1 MSENSHNRNSDKYLL
16 KQKDQYTQYNTQD
29 EVKKFK
35 IDKMKLNK
43 IKKNLL
49 FNDTINFKTNSKK
62 LLLNNTGDSIFSNIE
77 LKKYINDTNKIN
89 FRKGNNYFLR
99 KLENLNN
106 NEYIGNYSNNTNQDE
121 VFKFNR
127 KELKEESTN
136 TYNNNNNEINNYEYE
151 IQGINSLDS
160 NSNNT
165 REMQIIQSKT
175 AQHKLNN
182 NINLMKYRKELLNDT
197 KNKIAE
203 NLNSIKNITFNNINL
218 NNKIS
223 KNHNKFY
230 LELYNF
236 NLLQSIIQKR
246 SVFFDFKKKNLFG
259 TQIPKSPKPVNLT
272 LFLNKQNN
280 KNLSLRELYR
290 NLNKQNDS
298 FNMMRLK
305 LKKKDKW
312 KMKRIKTYDGTNVKK
327 PKIVFERNNKYN
339 LMNVQYNLNK
349 NDKDI
354 FKDMHNIFKKTF
366 FSKRISNINNNIF
379 KLKSKTESQTK
390 NFMKTNY
397 NLQNNLLMK
406 KNQKFNYD
414 ELDIGLTNSSS
425 QIKTFLNKHLKKSNK
440 FRITTN

>member
-121 VFKFNR
+121 VFKFHK

-218 NNKIS
+218 NNKMS

-236 NLLQSIIQKR
+236 NLLQSIIHEYN
-246 SVFFDFKKKNLFG
+246 SF
-259 TQIPKSPKPVNLT
+259 PS
-272 LFLNKQNN
+272 
-280 KNLSLRELYR
+280 SL
-290 NLNKQNDS
+290 
-298 FNMMRLK
+298 
-305 LKKKDKW
+305 
-312 KMKRIKTYDGTNVKK
+312 
-327 PKIVFERNNKYN
+327 
-339 LMNVQYNLNK
+339 
-349 NDKDI
+349 
-354 FKDMHNIFKKTF
+354 
-366 FSKRISNINNNIF
+366 
-379 KLKSKTESQTK
+379 
-390 NFMKTNY
+390 
-397 NLQNNLLMK
+397 
-406 KNQKFNYD
+406 
-414 ELDIGLTNSSS
+414 
-425 QIKTFLNKHLKKSNK
+425 
-440 FRITTN
+440 

>member
-1 MSENSHNRNSDKYLL
+1 M
-16 KQKDQYTQYNTQD
+16 
-29 EVKKFK
+29 F
-35 IDKMKLNK
+35 
-43 IKKNLL
+43 
-49 FNDTINFKTNSKK
+49 
-62 LLLNNTGDSIFSNIE
+62 
-77 LKKYINDTNKIN
+77 
-89 FRKGNNYFLR
+89 FL
-99 KLENLNN
+99 
-106 NEYIGNYSNNTNQDE
+106 
-121 VFKFNR
+121 
-127 KELKEESTN
+127 
-136 TYNNNNNEINNYEYE
+136 
-151 IQGINSLDS
+151 
-160 NSNNT
+160 
-165 REMQIIQSKT
+165 
-175 AQHKLNN
+175 
-182 NINLMKYRKELLNDT
+182 
-197 KNKIAE
+197 
-203 NLNSIKNITFNNINL
+203 
-218 NNKIS
+218 IS
-223 KNHNKFY
+223 
-230 LELYNF
+230 
-236 NLLQSIIQKR
+236 
-246 SVFFDFKKKNLFG
+246 KKKNLFG

-312 KMKRIKTYDGTNVKK
+312 KKKRIKTYDGTNVKK
-327 PKIVFERNNKYN
+327 PKIISKRNNKYN

-379 KLKSKTESQTK
+379 KLKSKTDSQTK

-425 QIKTFLNKHLKKSNK
+425 QIKTFLNKHLKKINK

>member
-1 MSENSHNRNSDKYLL
+1 M
-16 KQKDQYTQYNTQD
+16 
-29 EVKKFK
+29 F
-35 IDKMKLNK
+35 
-43 IKKNLL
+43 
-49 FNDTINFKTNSKK
+49 
-62 LLLNNTGDSIFSNIE
+62 
-77 LKKYINDTNKIN
+77 
-89 FRKGNNYFLR
+89 
-99 KLENLNN
+99 
-106 NEYIGNYSNNTNQDE
+106 
-121 VFKFNR
+121 
-127 KELKEESTN
+127 
-136 TYNNNNNEINNYEYE
+136 
-151 IQGINSLDS
+151 
-160 NSNNT
+160 
-165 REMQIIQSKT
+165 
-175 AQHKLNN
+175 
-182 NINLMKYRKELLNDT
+182 
-197 KNKIAE
+197 
-203 NLNSIKNITFNNINL
+203 
-218 NNKIS
+218 
-223 KNHNKFY
+223 
-230 LELYNF
+230 
-236 NLLQSIIQKR
+236 
-246 SVFFDFKKKNLFG
+246 FFDFKKKNLFG

-312 KMKRIKTYDGTNVKK
+312 KKKRIKTYDGTNVKK
-327 PKIVFERNNKYN
+327 PKIIFEKNNKYN

-425 QIKTFLNKHLKKSNK
+425 QIKTFLNKHLKKINK

>member
-1 MSENSHNRNSDKYLL
+1 M
-16 KQKDQYTQYNTQD
+16 
-29 EVKKFK
+29 
-35 IDKMKLNK
+35 
-43 IKKNLL
+43 
-49 FNDTINFKTNSKK
+49 
-62 LLLNNTGDSIFSNIE
+62 
-77 LKKYINDTNKIN
+77 
-89 FRKGNNYFLR
+89 
-99 KLENLNN
+99 ENLNN

-175 AQHKLNN
+175 AQHKINN

-218 NNKIS
+218 NNKMS

-312 KMKRIKTYDGTNVKK
+312 KKKRIKTYDGTNVKK
-327 PKIVFERNNKYN
+327 PKIIFEKNNKYN

-425 QIKTFLNKHLKKSNK
+425 QIKTFLNKHLKKINK

>member
-121 VFKFNR
+121 VFKFNK

-218 NNKIS
+218 NNKMS

-259 TQIPKSPKPVNLT
+259 TQVQKSAKPINLT
-272 LFLNKQNN
+272 LFLNQQNN
-280 KNLSLRELYR
+280 NKLSLRELYR

-298 FNMMRLK
+298 FNLLRIK
-305 LKKKDKW
+305 LKKKN
-312 KMKRIKTYDGTNVKK
+312 KMKKKRIATNDSNSVKK
-327 PKIVFERNNKYN
+327 QKIIFERNNKYN

-349 NDKDI
+349 TDKN
-354 FKDMHNIFKKTF
+354 KYKKLNNQI
-366 FSKRISNINNNIF
+366 SKI
-379 KLKSKTESQTK
+379 K
-390 NFMKTNY
+390 NKKENQNKNLMKTSINF
-397 NLQNNLLMK
+397 QNNLFKK
-406 KNQKFNYD
+406 KNQQFIYD
-414 ELDIGLTNSSS
+414 ELDKGLTNSSS
-425 QIKTFLNKHLKKSNK
+425 QIKTFLNKHLKKLNTLSISKN
-440 FRITTN
+440 